1 MKMSQVINSIEFD
14 AFRRCMNQ
22 PEEGFDG
29 IAAVKTFADGSR
41 WAVCPWCGKKA
52 VRVLPDTKIQHMP
65 YKCKG
70 SNCKKEFIIEE
81 NWRSTRLL
89 FIKGCR
95 KLDLKEI
102 FMKIEV
108 TDDARKKN
116 IAQVR
121 GGECFQLDGHLYMKL
136 SENSK
141 YIVRN
146 TTFRYAAV
154 DLESNTLNLLSDY
167 AEVNVVEAKI
177 VIEKVEE

>member
-1 MKMSQVINSIEFD
+1 M
-14 AFRRCMNQ
+14 
-22 PEEGFDG
+22 
-29 IAAVKTFADGSR
+29 
-41 WAVCPWCGKKA
+41 
-52 VRVLPDTKIQHMP
+52 L
-65 YKCKG
+65 
-70 SNCKKEFIIEE
+70 IEE

-102 FMKIEV
+102 FMKSEV